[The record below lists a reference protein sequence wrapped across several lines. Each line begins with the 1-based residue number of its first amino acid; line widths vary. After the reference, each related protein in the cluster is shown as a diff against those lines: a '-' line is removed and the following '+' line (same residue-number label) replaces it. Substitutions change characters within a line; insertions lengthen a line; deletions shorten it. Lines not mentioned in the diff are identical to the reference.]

1 MSIQP
6 MELVIGLWI
15 LDQVFGKKGEEG
27 ASSPSSSSPAL
38 SPEHEA
44 AHAVAKV
51 LKESAAQNTAELK
64 AAAPINPVVTPS
76 GAPALPPATP
86 ATPPTTTP
94 PVTAVVPTQQGP
106 AVPAAAPFPAAA
118 PPNLPPFPAGWQ
130 GGPVA
135 GWRYATPVT
144 PEVAKRAQALL
155 PTLWASGAGTHTQE
169 MTGGQWITYN
179 AEWHDKAHG
188 IKGVTA
194 YTPKAAT

>member
-6 MELVIGLWI
+6 MELVIGLWL

-27 ASSPSSSSPAL
+27 ASSASSPAA

-44 AHAVAKV
+44 AHAVANV
-51 LKESAAQNTAELK
+51 LKQSAAQNTAELK
-64 AAAPINPVVTPS
+64 AAAPVGPVVTPS
-76 GAPALPPATP
+76 GAHALPPAT
-86 ATPPTTTP
+86 PTTTP
-94 PVTAVVPTQQGP
+94 PVTAVVPTPQGP
-106 AVPAAAPFPAAA
+106 AVSPTAPFPAAP

-130 GGPVA
+130 GGPVT

-179 AEWHDKAHG
+179 AEWHDQAHG
-188 IKGVTA
+188 IKGITA